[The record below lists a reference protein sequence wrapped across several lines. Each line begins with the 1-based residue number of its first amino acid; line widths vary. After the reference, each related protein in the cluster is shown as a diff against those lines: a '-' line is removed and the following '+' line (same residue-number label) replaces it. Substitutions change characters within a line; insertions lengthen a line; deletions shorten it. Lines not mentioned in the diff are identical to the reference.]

1 MLICQRNAA
10 FTDNRDCDEDHDWS
24 ASSQAYPN
32 LEELPRFIIRH
43 RQLAAEQ
50 ERTFTTAADPTCLQ
64 GKQLSTY
71 NLVKQHADNNDATP
85 LRVIVS
91 GTAGTGKSYL
101 IHCLLKDKVRVV
113 APTGVAA
120 FKVDGNTLH
129 SLLHLPTKG
138 EFKDLE
144 GEHLIKLQQS
154 LANIRYLII
163 DEMSMVGR
171 KLFGQVDQRL
181 RQAFPQHS
189 DQVLGGCSCLLFGD
203 FSQLP
208 PVMDLP
214 LYTKSTSSTLSDIRS
229 NGYQS
234 FQHAVV
240 LDQVMRQSGQDQS
253 PPTTTKW

>member
-1 MLICQRNAA
+1 MLICQRNAD

-43 RQLAAEQ
+43 HQLATEQ

-71 NLVKQHADNNDATP
+71 NLVKQHVDSNDATP

-101 IHCLLKDKVRVV
+101 IHCLRLLLKDKVCVV

-120 FKVDGNTLH
+120 FNVDGNTLH

-154 LANIRYLII
+154 LANMRYLII

-189 DQVLGGCSCLLFGD
+189 
-203 FSQLP
+203 
-208 PVMDLP
+208 
-214 LYTKSTSSTLSDIRS
+214 
-229 NGYQS
+229 
-234 FQHAVV
+234 
-240 LDQVMRQSGQDQS
+240 
-253 PPTTTKW
+253 